1 MKPCAPT
8 ACAADLNISN
18 CRTRVQ
24 EFQIEKRH
32 SCGEFDPRAPPSI
45 STVASRSL
53 VLEFEV
59 FFEIKHGKLASK
71 SRLSGS
77 AKNISWPLEESTC
90 MSVCARASGKRH
102 STRFCAFQC
111 RSRLAMSAGLK

>member
-1 MKPCAPT
+1 LGWGILDHET
-8 ACAADLNISN
+8 LRTNRLRRRFEVSS

-45 STVASRSL
+45 ATVARRSL
-53 VLEFEV
+53 VLEV

-77 AKNISWPLEESTC
+77 AKNISWLLEENTC
-90 MSVCARASGKRH
+90 ASV
-102 STRFCAFQC
+102 
-111 RSRLAMSAGLK
+111 